1 MKNPYPGDEL
11 LNVEAARTAA
21 VRFEEKAPQAMAG
34 AEIDT
39 APDRRKQYLKA
50 ALTEEKAR
58 AVVADAEALGT
69 PSSAQDTL
77 AGLAEER
84 IIGSSDLRD
93 VNYLELAV
101 AVARSVCRIR
111 VGRGAGTGVLV
122 GPRLLLTN
130 NHVLRTPEQAQ
141 NAEAQFDYQ
150 ENASGELLPVQTYAF
165 EPDTFFVT
173 DKELDFTVVAL
184 AAASS
189 RGQPLERYPW
199 NRLNPTLG
207 KAEAGDPINI
217 IQHPRGGLKQVALR
231 NNEVIVIPN
240 GKPDFLYYTTDT
252 EPGSSG
258 SPCFND
264 QWEIIALHHS
274 GVPRMEGETILKK
287 DGTPWD
293 QNTDDPALVD
303 WIANE
308 GARVSAIVASLKA
321 ATLDEAASALRDAAL
336 TGTPPNPILLARHT
350 ELGALPSR
358 PGGAHKVPVPVT
370 GVPTSGAGAGAVS
383 FQVPLTITVSLGGP
397 TPVVLQAGAAATGA
411 ATPDA
416 TPDADTDPAAPA
428 STPLVVEATRVDP
441 DWTTRQGY
449 DPAFLGIKV
458 PLPTLS
464 RAMRARTVEVPEEF
478 RVHGDKYE
486 LAYHHYSVA
495 MNRERR
501 FAWYSAANIDGRD
514 RPKLPK
520 RRDRWF
526 IDPRIDDPATPA
538 NQLGEDLYAAKRTDR
553 GHLTRYLD
561 VAWGTPEEARD
572 AAADT
577 FHFTNA
583 CLQLDG
589 FNQRTDRWQGIEQFL
604 LERKAAPES
613 RRLSVMTGPLF
624 RPTDPPYRNEFMDA
638 AVRVPLGFW
647 KVCALVRQDGTLS
660 ATAFVL
666 GQADITALAGF
677 DEAFLDVAAVQTT
690 IENVEKETGLRFGV
704 LREHDHL
711 AGGGA
716 PGSLEVDGRT
726 VIPLHSLDDIVT

>member
-21 VRFEEKAPQAMAG
+21 VRFDKEATHAPAR

-39 APDRRKQYLKA
+39 APDRRKQYLKD

-58 AVVADAEALGT
+58 AVVADAETHGA

-165 EPDTFFVT
+165 DPDTFFVT
-173 DKELDFTVVAL
+173 DRKLDFTVVAL
-184 AAASS
+184 APASS
-189 RGQPLERYPW
+189 QGRPLERYPW

-308 GARVSAIVASLKA
+308 GARVSAMVASLRA
-321 ATLDEAASALRDAAL
+321 VSLDDAASALRETAL
-336 TGTPPNPILLARHT
+336 TGTPPNPVRLARSAEVAT
-350 ELGALPSR
+350 LPAAHGV
-358 PGGAHKVPVPVT
+358 PGGIHGVPVSVA
-370 GVPTSGAGAGAVS
+370 GAHHSIVPGAGAVS
-383 FQVPLTITVSLGGP
+383 IQVPLTITVSLGGGA
-397 TPVVLQAGAAATGA
+397 TPVTLQAGADTA
-411 ATPDA
+411 ATPD
-416 TPDADTDPAAPA
+416 TGADTATPA
-428 STPLVVEATRVDP
+428 STPLVVEAARIDP
-441 DWTTRQGY
+441 DWSTRRGY
-449 DPAFLGIKV
+449 DPAFLGIEV

-464 RAMRARTVEVPEEF
+464 RAMRTRTVEVPEEF
-478 RVHGDKYE
+478 RVHGNKHE

-495 MNRERR
+495 LNRERR
-501 FAWYSAANIDGRD
+501 FAWYSAANIDGRE

-520 RRDRWF
+520 RRDTWY
-526 IDPRIDDPATPA
+526 IDPRIDDPSTPT

-589 FNQRTDRWQGIEQFL
+589 FNQRTSRWQGIEQFL
-604 LERKAAPES
+604 LERKAASES

-624 RPTDPPYRNEFMDA
+624 RPTDPLYRNEFMDA

-647 KVCALVRQDGTLS
+647 KVCALVREDGTLS

-666 GQADITALAGF
+666 EQADITTLAGF

-690 IENVEKETGLRFGV
+690 IENVEKETGLTFGV
-704 LREHDHL
+704 LRDNDHL